1 MLYYFKSEMYATC
14 QSNCYSLLND
24 IFVDPQ
30 YIRGQKKMF
39 IGLYKIPLMVKQ
51 KTMKI
56 SQNNKSCKSHN
67 DKFIIKLVR
76 MQN

>member
-39 IGLYKIPLMVKQ
+39 IGL
-51 KTMKI
+51 
-56 SQNNKSCKSHN
+56 QNSSYGQTKNNENFSK
-67 DKFIIKLVR
+67 
-76 MQN
+76 

>member
-30 YIRGQKKMF
+30 YIWGQKKMF
-39 IGLYKIPLMVKQ
+39 IGLYKISSYGQTKN
-51 KTMKI
+51 TEI
-56 SQNNKSCKSHN
+56 FSN
-67 DKFIIKLVR
+67 
-76 MQN
+76 